1 MNHTLRSLR
10 HRNYRLFYLGQLVSL
25 SGTWMQLL
33 AQSWLLYR
41 LTESALWLGL
51 AGAAMA
57 LPSVA
62 FGLYGGVLADRL
74 PRRNLVIAAQILAML
89 QAFALAALTLTD
101 HITPG
106 YILVLSFL
114 LGLVQAFE
122 LPARHS
128 FVSQLV
134 PRADLPNAIAL
145 NASLFQLSRFIGPAL
160 AGVLVVWISE
170 GWVFFIN
177 GLTFIAVLL
186 GLLAMR
192 LPATSNDAASVGLH
206 TLHEGVGY
214 AWRHPR
220 IRAVLALVVMIA
232 LLGNSVAVLMP
243 VFAVKVFTG
252 GAHSLGALLSAI
264 GAGAFLG
271 AIMLARRR
279 DHIGLER
286 AIAAAGLVAG
296 VAIGAFAVSPSLTL
310 ALLGLAVAGFCM
322 TTALASSNTFIQLEV
337 PDRLRGRVMA
347 LFTIAA
353 QGIMPLGQ
361 FAIGAASDVIGA
373 RLTVVICGALL
384 FLAAVTF
391 AVAIRRAEAH

>member
-1 MNHTLRSLR
+1 
-10 HRNYRLFYLGQLVSL
+10 
-25 SGTWMQLL
+25 
-33 AQSWLLYR
+33 
-41 LTESALWLGL
+41 
-51 AGAAMA
+51 MA

-74 PRRNLVIAAQILAML
+74 PRRNLIIAAQVLAML
-89 QAFALAALTLTD
+89 QAFALAALTLTG

-186 GLLAMR
+186 GLHAMR
-192 LPATSNDAASVGLH
+192 LPATSNDTATVGVN
-206 TLHEGVGY
+206 TLGEGVGY
-214 AWRHPR
+214 VWRHPR
-220 IRAVLALVVMIA
+220 IRAVIALVVMIA
-232 LLGNSVAVLMP
+232 LFGNSVAVLMP
-243 VFAVKVFTG
+243 VFAVKVFASD
-252 GAHSLGALLSAI
+252 AHSLGALLSAI
-264 GAGAFLG
+264 GAGAFVG
-271 AIMLARRR
+271 AILLARRR
-279 DHIGLER
+279 EHIGLEP
-286 AIAAAGLVAG
+286 AIAAAGLGAG
-296 VAIGAFAVSPSLTL
+296 VAIALFAATRSLTL
-310 ALLGLAVAGFCM
+310 ALIVLPVAGFCI
-322 TTALASSNTFIQLEV
+322 TTALASSNTLIQLEV
-337 PDRLRGRVMA
+337 PDHLRGRVMA

-361 FAIGAASDVIGA
+361 FAVGAAADIVGA
-373 RLTVVICGALL
+373 RFTVATCGVFL
-384 FLAAVTF
+384 FLAAATF
-391 AVAIRRAEAH
+391 ALVIRRAR